1 MNEQIKKDYETLK
14 NWEQKLL
21 DQFSP
26 TGAIKGL
33 EVQGNNL
40 IISFESEV
48 PGDFQLTTGAPIQAV
63 GDLLAAQERIK
74 DAEKAD
80 AVEKEREAMLAK
92 VREMSMSL
100 PNIQLNSK
108 EIAGGYRACLS
119 EMIHFLTSPHDQ
131 Q

>member
-63 GDLLAAQERIK
+63 GDLLAAQERVTRGETKKYVDDIICDWGMNLEINADEVMDLRK
-74 DAEKAD
+74 DIN
-80 AVEKEREAMLAK
+80 L
-92 VREMSMSL
+92 
-100 PNIQLNSK
+100 I
-108 EIAGGYRACLS
+108 
-119 EMIHFLTSPHDQ
+119 
-131 Q
+131 